1 MPGAR
6 SSRRRFVP
14 GARSSRRR
22 LPPKPRLLPRRAS
35 TDSGTAIAR
44 LAVVTPS
51 SAVCP
56 RPPGAGGDA
65 SPVPSGAD
73 RPLAITGAI
82 AACAAAGIGLA
93 VLTMLVL
100 VGWIAAPHAGLGLT
114 GVLRT
119 AALLWLIGHHVG
131 FALPGVGRIGML
143 PLGLVLLP
151 GALLWRAG
159 RWVVRAGGVGRLRH
173 VGYAALALAVPYA
186 MVAAALALAS
196 RSSRAVPSLPEAVVC
211 SFLLAFTAG
220 GLGGARG
227 IAPWK
232 QLAGLLPDRLRSLAA
247 GTAGALAVLTAAGG
261 LLAGVSLAARL
272 GQFREVDGVLAPGAV
287 GAVLLLLAQVAYV
300 PNGVIWAISFTLG
313 PGFAFGTGT
322 VIAPTGSA
330 LGQLP
335 AFPMLA
341 ALPQGVHPAV
351 PPSLSVAVLA
361 VPYLAGVFGGLLTVR
376 AAPILALETAPL
388 WGFACGALT
397 GSVLGVMAAFAGGPL
412 GNARLAAVGPSGWQV
427 GVVATLE
434 VGVAAAVTAG
444 VVNWLRLRATARPAG
459 EPGTADHEVLPAFAA
474 AGVPDQGRDRGAD
487 DDGHTIYLDPWAGTA
502 DPDSADA
509 RAPAS
514 HGPSSLP

>member
-1 MPGAR
+1 M
-6 SSRRRFVP
+6 
-14 GARSSRRR
+14 
-22 LPPKPRLLPRRAS
+22 
-35 TDSGTAIAR
+35 
-44 LAVVTPS
+44 PS
-51 SAVCP
+51 SADGP
-56 RPPGAGGDA
+56 RLPSKSGDA
-65 SPVPSGAD
+65 SPVPPGAD

-100 VGWIAAPHAGLGLT
+100 AGWIAAPHAGLGLT

-131 FALPGVGRIGML
+131 FTLPGVGRIGML

-159 RWVVRAGGVGRLRH
+159 RWVVRTGGVARLRH

-196 RSSRAVPSLPEAVVC
+196 SSARAAPSLPQAVVC
-211 SFLLAFTAG
+211 PFLLALTAG

-232 QLAGLLPDRLRSLAA
+232 QLAGLLPDRLRSLTV
-247 GTAGALAVLTAAGG
+247 GTAGALAGLTAAGG

-272 GQFREVDGVLAPGAV
+272 GEFRQVNGILAPGAV
-287 GAVLLLLAQVAYV
+287 GAVLLLLAQLAYV
-300 PNGVIWAISFTLG
+300 PNAVVWAVSFTLG

-330 LGQLP
+330 LGQIP

-341 ALPQGVHPAV
+341 ALPQGVHSGV
-351 PPSLSVAVLA
+351 PPSLSVTVLA
-361 VPYLAGVFGGLLTVR
+361 LPYLAGAFGGLLTVR

-397 GSVLGVMAAFAGGPL
+397 GLVLGVMAAFAGGPL
-412 GNARLAAVGPSGWQV
+412 GDGRLAAVGPSGWQV
-427 GVVATLE
+427 GVVTTLE

-444 VVNWLRLRATARPAG
+444 VVNWLRQRRAAG
-459 EPGTADHEVLPAFAA
+459 SAAEPGAAGNETLPALDVVRVPEQ
-474 AGVPDQGRDRGAD
+474 GPDQDAG
-487 DDGHTIYLDPWAGTA
+487 DGHTIYLDPWAGTG
-502 DPDSADA
+502 DQDSPDA
-509 RAPAS
+509 RTPAS